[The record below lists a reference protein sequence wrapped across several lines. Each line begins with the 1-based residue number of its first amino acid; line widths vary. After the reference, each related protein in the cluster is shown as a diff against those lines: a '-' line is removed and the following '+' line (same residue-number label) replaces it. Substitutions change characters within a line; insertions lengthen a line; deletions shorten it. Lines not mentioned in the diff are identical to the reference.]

1 MPSETI
7 AKATSG
13 WIPTMTVSAPRSR
26 AISAIVRSVRAPKE
40 SRTSSAA
47 TSMITP
53 LDRCRPIC
61 STRSSR
67 KRTICVSSSAVWIE
81 AIR

>member
-1 MPSETI
+1 M

-13 WIPTMTVSAPRSR
+13 WMPTTTVTAPRSR
-26 AISAIVRSVRAPKE
+26 AISPMVRRVRAPKE
-40 SRTSSAA
+40 SSTSSAA

-53 LDRCRPIC
+53 RDRCWPIC

-67 KRTICVSSSAVWIE
+67 NRTICVSSSAVWIE